1 MLTLKKLALSAAAL
15 FLWGSAVLGESVQ
28 LKESDVVSVTVFNE
42 ESLSG
47 VFTIGP
53 EGTLV
58 LPLLGSI
65 PAIGRA
71 ADELAGDVESRL
83 ERDFIRDAQVVVA
96 LAKAA
101 ELPPQ
106 LVTVIG
112 QVAAPGRVPFDAGVA
127 MDLFTA
133 VASAG
138 GMAERGNPY
147 NLELKRREG
156 DDLKTYRLSID
167 SDRNYQLR
175 DGDTIIVHAME
186 EVEEKIE
193 TITVI
198 GEVKDPGAIQI
209 DPEEPFDLITAIAV
223 AGGFTNIARPSK
235 VVVRRRN
242 GEAVK
247 TFEFNVLKM
256 QKDQSSPFFLLPND
270 TVFVP
275 ESIF

>member
-1 MLTLKKLALSAAAL
+1 MLTIKKLALSLAAL

-71 ADELAGDVESRL
+71 ADELAGDVEARL
-83 ERDFIRDAQVVVA
+83 EKDFIRDAQVVVA

-112 QVAAPGRVPFDAGVA
+112 QVAAPGRVPFD
-127 MDLFTA
+127 DKKTE
-133 VASAG
+133 G
-138 GMAERGNPY
+138 GKE
-147 NLELKRREG
+147 
-156 DDLKTYRLSID
+156 
-167 SDRNYQLR
+167 
-175 DGDTIIVHAME
+175 
-186 EVEEKIE
+186 
-193 TITVI
+193 
-198 GEVKDPGAIQI
+198 
-209 DPEEPFDLITAIAV
+209 
-223 AGGFTNIARPSK
+223 
-235 VVVRRRN
+235 
-242 GEAVK
+242 
-247 TFEFNVLKM
+247 
-256 QKDQSSPFFLLPND
+256 
-270 TVFVP
+270 
-275 ESIF
+275 